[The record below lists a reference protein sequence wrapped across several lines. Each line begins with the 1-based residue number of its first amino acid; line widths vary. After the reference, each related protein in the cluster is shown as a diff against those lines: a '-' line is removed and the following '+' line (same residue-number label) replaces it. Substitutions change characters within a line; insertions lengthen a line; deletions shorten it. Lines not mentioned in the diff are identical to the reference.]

1 MHQILHIIFKF
12 AQMEVEGYY
21 EWNFF
26 YDANDE
32 NDIDASYNDSSIKV
46 SSAK

>member
-1 MHQILHIIFKF
+1 MKSYISYLKF

-26 YDANDE
+26 DDPNDQ
-32 NDIDASYNDSSIKV
+32 NDIDASYIDSSSKV
-46 SSAK
+46 SSGK

>member
-1 MHQILHIIFKF
+1 MD
-12 AQMEVEGYY
+12 VEGYY

-26 YDANDE
+26 DDASDE
-32 NDIDASYNDSSIKV
+32 NDIDASYNNSSTKI